1 MSDVMGTQINK
12 FYYTDNAEMH
22 LWAVNKNNEF
32 VVGAGVCPLNAN
44 EKDIMFFRYKIDGN
58 DYQSMV
64 QGKNQEV
71 SEAILKG
78 IGTVLEREQSQFL
91 PAARE
96 FALYRHSWKNMAL
109 QSDGMENRSDKMRLF
124 LDISKTEKQM
134 ESRWKKIEPVIKN
147 AVVNGVSSV
156 LGTDY
161 AMQVKSSIKS
171 ASTFRDSLDKYS
183 VRENAMSVV
192 FQKNMEQELQRGI
205 AVEHSGVSKTKS
217 LDK

>member
-1 MSDVMGTQINK
+1 
-12 FYYTDNAEMH
+12 
-22 LWAVNKNNEF
+22 
-32 VVGAGVCPLNAN
+32 
-44 EKDIMFFRYKIDGN
+44 
-58 DYQSMV
+58 
-64 QGKNQEV
+64 
-71 SEAILKG
+71 
-78 IGTVLEREQSQFL
+78 
-91 PAARE
+91 
-96 FALYRHSWKNMAL
+96 
-109 QSDGMENRSDKMRLF
+109 ME
-124 LDISKTEKQM
+124 
-134 ESRWKKIEPVIKN
+134 KIEPVIKN